1 MEQNPELRETQ
12 PTPFPLNNVLQ
23 TAVQSEM
30 LIPNEVSI
38 MSKKTATVSVRVM
51 SFLKK
56 EAEEILDKLGVP
68 VSVLIDALYRQ
79 IILQGD
85 IPADIQNFDYGFK
98 DLEDMTKEEFD
109 AMLQEGFDQIERGEG
124 IDAKEFFDELE
135 EVFNS

>member
-1 MEQNPELRETQ
+1 
-12 PTPFPLNNVLQ
+12 
-23 TAVQSEM
+23 M
-30 LIPNEVSI
+30 LTSKEVSI

-68 VSVLIDALYRQ
+68 VSVLINALYRQ

-85 IPADIQNFDYGFK
+85 IPSDIENFDYGFK

-109 AMLQEGFDQIERGEG
+109 AMLQEGFDQVQRGEV
-124 IDAKEFFDELE
+124 IDAKEFFEELE
-135 EVFNS
+135 EVFKS

>member
-1 MEQNPELRETQ
+1 MEQNPELREIQ
-12 PTPFPLNNVLQ
+12 PAPFPLNNVLQ

-30 LIPNEVSI
+30 LTSKEVSI

-68 VSVLIDALYRQ
+68 VSVLINALYRQ

-85 IPADIQNFDYGFK
+85 IPSDIENFDYGFK

-109 AMLQEGFDQIERGEG
+109 AMLQEGFDQVQRGEV
-124 IDAKEFFDELE
+124 IDAKEFFEELE
-135 EVFNS
+135 EVFKS